1 MRGRGDKSDPEQA
14 EAGVQQTAWS
24 LVPPRV
30 RRLIY
35 LTSFSSVAYG
45 YLIIAITAYLPE
57 AGMSS
62 GDVGLLI
69 GVNGLVFV
77 VSAIP
82 IGLLADKKGR
92 KNIFLLG
99 LLGIPPSIMVYAFT
113 DDLGLLLIAAAVA
126 GVCEGAFASSWNALI
141 ADMTT
146 VGNRTQAFSISF
158 IVGAASF
165 GIGFALPFM
174 FPPIQSWLGITSE
187 EIHSYAF
194 ILVAF
199 LSALS
204 PALLWPVLRNYRE
217 ELKPRIG
224 FVRGRSTGIL
234 LKFSGVNSLLGLGA
248 GFIIPL
254 IPTWMLLKFG
264 VTDTWSGPL
273 LAASNISIGFAAI
286 ASTRLAARFGM
297 VKAVVLT
304 QGTATIFMLS
314 LAFVPGAVM
323 AAGIYLVRGALM
335 NMDVPILDSML
346 MGIVT
351 KEERGF
357 ASALNSL
364 MWRLPN
370 SITTVVGGEMLERGE
385 YELPFYVATG
395 FYTVSIVLFYKIF
408 RNVKVRDDDVPDNGT
423 DTTVTQG

>member
-1 MRGRGDKSDPEQA
+1 MKDRGAQSEPVEPGATIR
-14 EAGVQQTAWS
+14 QTAWS

-57 AGMSS
+57 TGMSS

-82 IGLLADKKGR
+82 IGLLADRKGR

-113 DDLGLLLIAAAVA
+113 DDLSLLLIAAAVA

-146 VGNRTQAFSISF
+146 VANRTQAFSISF

-165 GIGFALPFM
+165 GIGFALPFL
-174 FPPIQSWLGITSE
+174 FPPIQGWLDISSA
-187 EIHSYAF
+187 EIHDYAF
-194 ILVAF
+194 IFVAL

-204 PALLWPVLRNYRE
+204 PTLLWPVLRNYKE
-217 ELKPRIG
+217 ELKPRMAL
-224 FVRGRSTGIL
+224 VRGKSTGIL
-234 LKFSGVNSLLGLGA
+234 LKFSGVNGLLGLGA

-254 IPTWMLLKFG
+254 IPTWMFLKFG
-264 VTDTWSGPL
+264 VTDAWSGPL

-314 LAFVPGAVM
+314 LAFVPGAAM
-323 AAGIYLVRGALM
+323 AAGIYLIRGALM

-364 MWRLPN
+364 LWRLPN
-370 SITTVVGGEMLERGE
+370 SITTVIGARMLGRGE
-385 YELPFYVATG
+385 YELPFFIATG
-395 FYTVSIVLFYKIF
+395 FYSLSIVLFYRLFK
-408 RNVKVRDDDVPDNGT
+408 NVKVRDDDAPDAEREPEGA
-423 DTTVTQG
+423 